1 MQQLHSGSRGSG
13 RKLDIIHIVLGILIL
28 VMAALAFLDPEQN
41 MMLFPLIF
49 LTAALLR
56 LISAGYTII
65 QLPHEK
71 KRRARTAFDTITGI
85 LLLLLTAISA
95 VEIWR

>member
-41 MMLFPLIF
+41 LSLIH
-49 LTAALLR
+49 
-56 LISAGYTII
+56 ISEPTR
-65 QLPHEK
+65 P
-71 KRRARTAFDTITGI
+71 
-85 LLLLLTAISA
+85 
-95 VEIWR
+95 